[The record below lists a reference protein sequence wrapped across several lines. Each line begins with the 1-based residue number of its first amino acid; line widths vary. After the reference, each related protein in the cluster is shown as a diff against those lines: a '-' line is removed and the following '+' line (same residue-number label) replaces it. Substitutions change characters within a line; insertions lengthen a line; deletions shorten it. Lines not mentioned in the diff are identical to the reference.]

1 MLSSI
6 DIVKYNKA
14 VENFSLK
21 DNLSWQLLQVSFRA
35 KKGLIRVAEA
45 YDLTFVQVYTLC
57 SIEPG
62 KPLPMN
68 EIANML
74 NCDAS
79 NVTGIIDRLFSREY
93 IVRQE
98 KPGDRRV
105 KMVSLTPEGEKLRQ
119 QIVKRIVSYKSEALG
134 QLNADQK
141 RQLSGL
147 LKQILKTPAAPE

>member
-6 DIVKYNKA
+6 DIMKYNKT
-14 VENFSLK
+14 VEKFNLQ
-21 DNLSWQLLQVSFRA
+21 DNLLWQLLQVSFRA
-35 KKGLIRVAEA
+35 KKGLIRISEEN
-45 YDLTFVQVYTLC
+45 DLTFVQVYTLL
-57 SIEPG
+57 SIEHG
-62 KPLPMN
+62 KPLSMN

-105 KMVSLTPEGEKLRQ
+105 KMVSLTPKGEKLRD
-119 QIVKRIVSYKSEALG
+119 QIVKRLASYRSESLERLSA
-134 QLNADQK
+134 AEKDQFSK
-141 RQLSGL
+141 L
-147 LKQILKTPAAPE
+147 LKKILE

>member
-14 VENFSLK
+14 VEKLNLH
-21 DNLSWQLLQVSFRA
+21 DNLAWLLLLVSFRA
-35 KKGLIRVAEA
+35 KKGLIKIAEE
-45 YDLTFVQVYTLC
+45 YDLTFIQVYTLC
-57 SIEPG
+57 SIEPA
-62 KPLPMN
+62 KPLSMN

-105 KMVSLTPEGEKLRQ
+105 KMVSLTPKGEKLRR
-119 QIVKRIVSYKSEALG
+119 QIVTEIINYPSDSL
-134 QLNADQK
+134 
-141 RQLSGL
+141 
-147 LKQILKTPAAPE
+147 